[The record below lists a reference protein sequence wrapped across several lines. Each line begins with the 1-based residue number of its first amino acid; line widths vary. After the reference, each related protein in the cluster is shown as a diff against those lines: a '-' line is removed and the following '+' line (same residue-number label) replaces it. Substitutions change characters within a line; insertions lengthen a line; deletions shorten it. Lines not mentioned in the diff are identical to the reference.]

1 MTWREWLLKLVE
13 EHKETGFVSIEEF
26 KKLLPQEV
34 SQLALKG
41 LYEFY
46 ISFKEG

>member
-1 MTWREWLLKLVE
+1 MTWHEWLLKLVE

-26 KKLLPQEV
+26 KQLLPQEV
-34 SQLALKG
+34 SELALKG

-46 ISFKEG
+46 ISFKEE